1 MSTLPNSAT
10 LPEVIEAV
18 PARTPVAKSEWREEA
33 IRARVL
39 ASLGRPAGLV
49 KVTVQPLW
57 ADHFRVNVWTGG
69 TGGSAIPDSYFVTA
83 DDRGVLLRSEPPI
96 ERRY

>member
-1 MSTLPNSAT
+1 MSALPNTAT
-10 LPEVIEAV
+10 LPELVEAEQ
-18 PARTPVAKSEWREEA
+18 AREPITKREWREEA

-39 ASLGRPAGLV
+39 ASLGRPTGLV

-57 ADHFRVNVWTGG
+57 ADNFRVNVWTGG
-69 TGGSAIPDSYFVTA
+69 AAGAAIPDSYFVTA
-83 DDRGVLLRSEPPI
+83 DDRGMLLRSEPPI